1 MQAYLRYAP
10 ALQRKA
16 ERILQSRA
24 DAQDVVQSLF
34 LELLQ
39 APESDR
45 DLAYLYRA
53 VTNRCLNLLRDQKTH
68 ARLLSE
74 HDGVLRGPVRRSCEE
89 RSIDM
94 QLLGKLVV
102 ALDQAHAEVLICHY
116 FDDLSQEEVAE
127 LLGISRKTVGLR
139 LARIRGLVAGL
150 TGQDRGEA

>member
-39 APESDR
+39 SPETDR

-74 HDGVLRGPVRRSCEE
+74 HDGMLRGPVRRSCEE

-102 ALDQAHAEVLICHY
+102 SLDQAHAEVLICHY

-139 LARIRGLVAGL
+139 LARIRSLVASLSGL
-150 TGQDRGEA
+150 PRGEA